1 VSLGKPHQK
10 DQWLVYSVS
19 TQSGDARKLLIGYDL
34 QIKDWFGF
42 TLKDKDL
49 GVIYLDCDECEPAS
63 LFTALHYDP
72 REGWRARW
80 ANEKSPDHPG
90 ITLRVTDV
98 GDPYTNEDVDQ
109 VFAVITPKN
118 GVASPHRTE
127 SERMGIATLPCQG
140 FMVESCDGSV
150 YSHLQRA
157 IEREAKSSEMNRG

>member
-1 VSLGKPHQK
+1 VNLQPCKRLNRRSKVKITAVREIVLADGFALVTAVRRESWQTTPAE

-72 REGWRARW
+72 REVGARVGRMRRALTIQ
-80 ANEKSPDHPG
+80 A
-90 ITLRVTDV
+90 
-98 GDPYTNEDVDQ
+98 
-109 VFAVITPKN
+109 
-118 GVASPHRTE
+118 
-127 SERMGIATLPCQG
+127 
-140 FMVESCDGSV
+140 
-150 YSHLQRA
+150 
-157 IEREAKSSEMNRG
+157 